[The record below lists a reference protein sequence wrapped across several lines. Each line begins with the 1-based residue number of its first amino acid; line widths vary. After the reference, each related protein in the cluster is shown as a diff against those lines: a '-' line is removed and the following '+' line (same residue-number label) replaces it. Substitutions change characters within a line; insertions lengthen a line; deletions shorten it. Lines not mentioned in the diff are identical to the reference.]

1 MIVTV
6 TLNPSLDYT
15 MQVPDFVP
23 GRVCRSAGETIYP
36 GGKGLNV
43 SLMLARLGLKS
54 TALGFAAGFT
64 GQELERILTGLGCRC
79 EFIQA
84 QTGMTRINVKLKTAQ
99 ECDINGLGPQISPG
113 ELELL
118 CRKLDTLKQDDIL
131 VLAGSLPPSL
141 PENCYED
148 ILARL
153 EGRGIQFVVD
163 TEGIW
168 LLNTLKH
175 RPFLVKPNHHELGG
189 LFGTEPQN
197 TAEIIRM
204 AKELQARGARNVLV
218 SLAKDGAV
226 LIPEK
231 GDVQIAD
238 APKGKLINSV
248 GAGDSMIAGFLA
260 GYVRTK
266 DASKALSLGVA
277 AGSATAFSSW
287 LAEAAQVAALL
298 ENPEMFGLSLTK
310 ENCRLP

>member
-1 MIVTV
+1 MCIR
-6 TLNPSLDYT
+6 D
-15 MQVPDFVP
+15 
-23 GRVCRSAGETIYP
+23 R
-36 GGKGLNV
+36 
-43 SLMLARLGLKS
+43 
-54 TALGFAAGFT
+54 
-64 GQELERILTGLGCRC
+64 
-79 EFIQA
+79 
-84 QTGMTRINVKLKTAQ
+84 LKTAQ

-238 APKGKLINSV
+238 APDVYKRQAVGTPPGDARNGKNGGIKLQRQVEHVVYKAAVKVYVCADAFVNMPFFSNYLRRKPFDHGIQLEFL
-248 GAGDSMIAGFLA
+248 GQPLLFGKAQMCIRDSH
-260 GYVRTK
+260 
-266 DASKALSLGVA
+266 
-277 AGSATAFSSW
+277 
-287 LAEAAQVAALL
+287 
-298 ENPEMFGLSLTK
+298 
-310 ENCRLP
+310 